1 MWTEGLWDL
10 GWWWGSG
17 EWPLEL
23 WHLEG
28 LKTLEVS
35 QGEQDSGVEGG
46 SQGL

>member
-1 MWTEGLWDL
+1 M
-10 GWWWGSG
+10 G

-35 QGEQDSGVEGG
+35 QGEQDSGGEGG
-46 SQGL
+46 SQGLKIK